1 MPIRSVPS
9 WATTTVLALCGMVVA
24 LQQTLVVPLLP
35 DFPVILGV
43 SAEDSSWLVTA
54 TLLSAAIFTPVISR
68 MADMYGKRKMLILAL
83 AVMTAGSLVAAI
95 GGSFGSLIAGRA
107 MQGFA
112 SSLIPVGISVLRDEL
127 PKEKV
132 ASAVALMSA
141 TLGIGSALGM
151 PMSGLLYNAYG
162 WESLFWVSAALGLV
176 FVVGVLLLVKESK
189 ITTPGR
195 FDIAGALVLSVL
207 LTAAL
212 LAISKGASWGWTSPL
227 TLGLFALSLAL
238 LAGWIPLQLR
248 VNQPMIDLRTAVKRP
263 VLLTNVSSFFLCVA
277 MFVNMLITTQQLQ
290 IPEQTGYGFGLS
302 VLVAGLAMVPS
313 GLAMVA
319 LSGAAGAMLNR
330 WGGKPTIIFGGAI
343 MALTYIARVFL
354 DDAVWQI
361 IVGATLVN
369 VGVAFSYAA
378 MPTLIMSAVPITETA
393 SANGVNALI
402 RSLGTTVASALTGLI
417 LATMVVE
424 YNGVP
429 LPSLNA
435 MHLSF
440 WLAALAAIIGI
451 GIALFIPSSSPAPK
465 IETDV
470 EETMVH
476 GRVIMTTRPGTQ
488 QPAIVTF
495 VREDGVPGDWA
506 RTDHEGQFSAV
517 LPGPGR
523 YVVVANAAGWVPS
536 SHLVTF
542 SEGITEHDIELHH
555 MLSLSGVVAS
565 GETVVAGALVSL
577 SAGAGDFIA
586 ATHTDDLGGYTLDLP
601 PVGTYVLT
609 AASPQTE
616 TAASVK
622 VILRARTERVDIEL
636 PA

>member
-1 MPIRSVPS
+1 
-9 WATTTVLALCGMVVA
+9 MVVA

-35 DFPVILGV
+35 DFPVILVV

-176 FVVGVLLLVKESK
+176 FLVGVLLLVKESK

-451 GIALFIPSSSPAPK
+451 GIALFIPSSSPVPK

-476 GRVIMTTRPGTQ
+476 GRVIMTPRPGTQ

-542 SEGITEHDIELHH
+542 SEGITEHDIDLHH

>member
-95 GGSFGSLIAGRA
+95 GGSFGALIAGRA

-176 FVVGVLLLVKESK
+176 FLVGVLLLVKESK

-212 LAISKGASWGWTSPL
+212 LAISKGASWGWTNPL

-263 VLLTNVSSFFLCVA
+263 ILLTNVSSFFLCVA

-354 DDAVWQI
+354 EDAVWQI
-361 IVGATLVN
+361 IAGATLVN

-465 IETDV
+465 TKTNV

-476 GRVIMTTRPGTQ
+476 GQVIMTTRPGSQ

-565 GETVVAGALVSL
+565 GDTAVAGALVSL

>member
-1 MPIRSVPS
+1 MPLRSVPP
-9 WATTTVLALCGMVVA
+9 WATTAVLALCGMVVA

-35 DFPVILGV
+35 EFPVILGV
-43 SAEDSSWLVTA
+43 STEDSSWLVTA

-68 MADMYGKRKMLILAL
+68 MADMYGKRKMLLLAL
-83 AVMTAGSLVAAI
+83 GVMTIGSIVAAV
-95 GGSFGSLIAGRA
+95 GGSFPALIAGRA

-151 PMSGLLYNAYG
+151 PLSGLLYNAYG
-162 WESLFWVSAALGLV
+162 WESLFWVSAALGLT
-176 FVVGVLLLVKESK
+176 FFIGVLALVKESK

-195 FDIAGALVLSVL
+195 FDIFGALILSFI

-212 LAISKGASWGWTSPL
+212 LALSKGGSWGWTNPL

-248 VNQPMIDLRTAVKRP
+248 VNQPMVDLRTAAKRP
-263 VLLTNVSSFFLCVA
+263 VLLTNVSTFFLCIS
-277 MFVNMLITTQQLQ
+277 MFINMLITTQQLQ
-290 IPEQTGYGFGLS
+290 IPEGTGYGFGLS
-302 VLVAGLAMVPS
+302 VLIAGLAMVPS
-313 GLAMVA
+313 GLAMVF
-319 LSGAAGAMLNR
+319 LSSAAGAMINR
-330 WGGKPTIIFGGAI
+330 WGGKTTLIFGGVI
-343 MALTYIARVFL
+343 MALTYVGRVFL
-354 DDAVWQI
+354 EDAVWQI

-402 RSLGTTVASALTGLI
+402 RSLGTSAASALTGLI
-417 LATMVVE
+417 LANMVIE
-424 YNGVP
+424 HNGQL
-429 LPSLNA
+429 LPSNDAL
-435 MHLSF
+435 HLSF
-440 WLAALAAIIGI
+440 WLAALAAGIGI
-451 GIALFIPSSSPAPK
+451 GVALFIPSGGSTPK
-465 IETDV
+465 AENDV
-470 EETMVH
+470 EETLVH
-476 GRVIMTTRPGTQ
+476 GRVIMSNRTGIPR
-488 QPAIVTF
+488 PAIVTF

-506 RTDHEGQFSAV
+506 RTDHEGQFTAA

-523 YVVVANAAGWVPS
+523 YVVVANAGGWMPNS
-536 SHLVTF
+536 QLVSF
-542 SEGITEHDIELHH
+542 SGGTTEHNVQLHE
-555 MLSLSGVVAS
+555 MLSLSGRVAS
-565 GETVVAGALVSL
+565 GELAVSGALVSL
-577 SAGAGDFIA
+577 SAGAGDFVA
-586 ATHTDDLGGYTLDLP
+586 ATHTDETGGYTLELP

-609 AASPQTE
+609 AASPQTGA
-616 TAASVK
+616 AASVK

>member
-95 GGSFGSLIAGRA
+95 GGSFGALIAGRA

-176 FVVGVLLLVKESK
+176 FLVGVLLLVKESK

-212 LAISKGASWGWTSPL
+212 LAISKGASWGWTNPL

-361 IVGATLVN
+361 IAGATLVN

-465 IETDV
+465 TKTNV

-476 GRVIMTTRPGTQ
+476 GQVIMTTRPGSQ

-565 GETVVAGALVSL
+565 GETAVAGALVSL

>member
-1 MPIRSVPS
+1 MPIRSVPA
-9 WATTTVLALCGMVVA
+9 WATTAILALCGMVVA

-35 DFPVILGV
+35 DFPVILDV

-68 MADMYGKRKMLILAL
+68 MADMYGKRKMLLLAL
-83 AVMTAGSLVAAI
+83 AVMTLGSLVAAL
-95 GGSFGSLIAGRA
+95 GGSFGALIAGRA

-162 WESLFWVSAALGLV
+162 WESLFWVSAGLGLV
-176 FVVGVLLLVKESK
+176 FLVGVLLLVKEST

-195 FDIAGALVLSVL
+195 FDISGALVLSVI

-212 LAISKGASWGWTSPL
+212 LAVTKGASWGWNSPL
-227 TLGLFALSLAL
+227 TLGLFALALAL

-248 VNQPMIDLRTAVKRP
+248 VNQPMVDLRTAVKRP
-263 VLLTNVSSFFLCVA
+263 VLLTNVASFFLCVA

-290 IPEQTGYGFGLS
+290 IPTQTGYGFGLS

-313 GLAMVA
+313 GLAMVF
-319 LSGAAGAMLNR
+319 LSPVAGAMLNR
-330 WGGKPTIIFGGAI
+330 WGGKPTMIFGAAI
-343 MALTYIARVFL
+343 MALTYVGRVFL
-354 DDAVWQI
+354 DDAVWQVI
-361 IVGATLVN
+361 AGATLVN

-402 RSLGTTVASALTGLI
+402 RSLGTSVASALTGLI
-417 LATMVVE
+417 LATLVVE
-424 YNGVP
+424 HNGTV
-429 LPSLNA
+429 LPTIDAL
-435 MHLSF
+435 HLAF
-440 WLAALAAIIGI
+440 WLAALAAAIGI
-451 GIALFIPSSSPAPK
+451 SIALFIPSGGRTPK
-465 IETDV
+465 AENNV
-470 EETMVH
+470 AETMVH
-476 GRVIMTTRPGTQ
+476 GRVSMSAAGGTQ
-488 QPAIVTF
+488 RPAIVTF
-495 VREDGVPGDWA
+495 VRQDGVPGDWA
-506 RTDHEGQFSAV
+506 RTDHEGLFTAA

-523 YVVVANAAGWVPS
+523 YLVVANAAGWVPNS
-536 SHLVTF
+536 QLVTF
-542 SEGITEHDIELHH
+542 SGGTTEHNVELHDT
-555 MLSLSGVVAS
+555 LSLSGVVAT
-565 GETVVAGALVSL
+565 GNMAVTGALVSL

-586 ATHTDDLGGYTLDLP
+586 ATHTDGRGSYTLDLP

-609 AASPQTE
+609 AASPHSD
-616 TAASVK
+616 TATSVK
-622 VILRARTERVDIEL
+622 LILRARTERVDIEL

>member
-1 MPIRSVPS
+1 VPIRSVPS

-176 FVVGVLLLVKESK
+176 FLVGVLLLVKESK

-451 GIALFIPSSSPAPK
+451 GIALFIPSSSPVPK

-476 GRVIMTTRPGTQ
+476 GRVIMTPRPGTQ

-586 ATHTDDLGGYTLDLP
+586 ATHTDDLGSYTLDLP

>member
-1 MPIRSVPS
+1 MPIRSVPA
-9 WATTTVLALCGMVVA
+9 WATTAILALCGMVVA

-35 DFPVILGV
+35 DFPVILDV

-68 MADMYGKRKMLILAL
+68 MADMYGKRKMLLLAL
-83 AVMTAGSLVAAI
+83 AVMTLGSLVAAL
-95 GGSFGSLIAGRA
+95 GGSFGALIAGRA

-162 WESLFWVSAALGLV
+162 WESLFWVSAGLGLV
-176 FVVGVLLLVKESK
+176 FLVGVLLLVKEST

-195 FDIAGALVLSVL
+195 FDISGALVLSVI

-212 LAISKGASWGWTSPL
+212 LAVTKGASWGWNSPL
-227 TLGLFALSLAL
+227 TLGLFALALAL

-248 VNQPMIDLRTAVKRP
+248 VNQPMVDLRTAVKRP
-263 VLLTNVSSFFLCVA
+263 VLLTNVASFFLCVA

-290 IPEQTGYGFGLS
+290 IPTQTGYGFGLS

-313 GLAMVA
+313 GLAMVF
-319 LSGAAGAMLNR
+319 LSPVAGAMLNR
-330 WGGKPTIIFGGAI
+330 WGGKPTMIFGAAI
-343 MALTYIARVFL
+343 MALTYVGRVFL
-354 DDAVWQI
+354 DDAVWQVI
-361 IVGATLVN
+361 AGATLVN

-402 RSLGTTVASALTGLI
+402 RSLGTIVASALTGLI
-417 LATMVVE
+417 LATLVVE
-424 YNGVP
+424 HNGTV
-429 LPSLNA
+429 LPTIDAL
-435 MHLSF
+435 HLAF
-440 WLAALAAIIGI
+440 WLAALAAAIGI
-451 GIALFIPSSSPAPK
+451 SIALFIPSGGRTPK
-465 IETDV
+465 AENNV
-470 EETMVH
+470 AETMVH
-476 GRVIMTTRPGTQ
+476 GRVSMSAAGGTQ
-488 QPAIVTF
+488 RPAIVTF
-495 VREDGVPGDWA
+495 VRQDGVPGDWA
-506 RTDHEGQFSAV
+506 RTDHEGLFTAA

-523 YVVVANAAGWVPS
+523 YLVVANAAGWVPNS
-536 SHLVTF
+536 QLVTF
-542 SEGITEHDIELHH
+542 SGGTTELNIELRDT
-555 MLSLSGVVAS
+555 LSLSGVVAA
-565 GETVVAGALVSL
+565 GKVAVTGALVSL

-586 ATHTDDLGGYTLDLP
+586 ATHTDERGAYSLDLP

-609 AASPQTE
+609 AASPHCD
-616 TAASVK
+616 TATSVK
-622 VILRARTERVDIEL
+622 LILRARTERVDIEL

>member
-176 FVVGVLLLVKESK
+176 FLVGVLLLVKESK

-451 GIALFIPSSSPAPK
+451 GIALFIPSSSPVPK

-476 GRVIMTTRPGTQ
+476 GRVIMTPRPGTQ

-586 ATHTDDLGGYTLDLP
+586 ATHTDDLGSYTLDLP

>member
-1 MPIRSVPS
+1 
-9 WATTTVLALCGMVVA
+9 MVVA

-35 DFPVILGV
+35 EFPVILGV
-43 SAEDSSWLVTA
+43 STEDSSWLVTA

-68 MADMYGKRKMLILAL
+68 MADMYGKRKMLLLAL
-83 AVMTAGSLVAAI
+83 GVMTIGSIVAAV
-95 GGSFGSLIAGRA
+95 GGSFPALIAGRA

-151 PMSGLLYNAYG
+151 PLSGLLYNAYG
-162 WESLFWVSAALGLV
+162 WESLFWVSAALGLT
-176 FVVGVLLLVKESK
+176 FFIGVLALVKESK

-195 FDIAGALVLSVL
+195 FDIFGALILSFI

-212 LAISKGASWGWTSPL
+212 LALSKGGSWGWTNPL

-248 VNQPMIDLRTAVKRP
+248 VNQPMVDLRTAAKRP
-263 VLLTNVSSFFLCVA
+263 VLLTNVSTFFLCIS
-277 MFVNMLITTQQLQ
+277 MFINMLITTQQLQ
-290 IPEQTGYGFGLS
+290 IPEGTGYGFGLS
-302 VLVAGLAMVPS
+302 VLIAGLAMVPS
-313 GLAMVA
+313 GLAMVF
-319 LSGAAGAMLNR
+319 LSSAAGAMINR
-330 WGGKPTIIFGGAI
+330 WGGKTTLIFGGVI
-343 MALTYIARVFL
+343 MALTYVGRVFL
-354 DDAVWQI
+354 EDAVWQI

-402 RSLGTTVASALTGLI
+402 RSLGTSAASALTGLI
-417 LATMVVE
+417 LANMVIE
-424 YNGVP
+424 HNGQL
-429 LPSLNA
+429 LPSNDAL
-435 MHLSF
+435 HLSF
-440 WLAALAAIIGI
+440 WLAALAAGIGI
-451 GIALFIPSSSPAPK
+451 GVALFIPSGGSTPK
-465 IETDV
+465 AENDV
-470 EETMVH
+470 EETLVH
-476 GRVIMTTRPGTQ
+476 GRVIMSNRTGIPR
-488 QPAIVTF
+488 PAIVTF

-506 RTDHEGQFSAV
+506 RTDHEGQFTAA

-523 YVVVANAAGWVPS
+523 YVVVANAGGWMPNS
-536 SHLVTF
+536 QLVSF
-542 SEGITEHDIELHH
+542 SGGTTEHNVQLHE
-555 MLSLSGVVAS
+555 MLSLSGRVAS
-565 GETVVAGALVSL
+565 GELAVSGALVSL
-577 SAGAGDFIA
+577 SAGAGDFVA
-586 ATHTDDLGGYTLDLP
+586 ATHTDETGGYTLELP

-609 AASPQTE
+609 AASPQTGA
-616 TAASVK
+616 AASVK

>member
-9 WATTTVLALCGMVVA
+9 WATTAVLALCGMVVA
-24 LQQTLVVPLLP
+24 LQQTLVIPLLP

-43 SAEDSSWLVTA
+43 STEDSSWLVTA

-68 MADMYGKRKMLILAL
+68 MADMYGKRKMLLLAL
-83 AVMTAGSLVAAI
+83 AVMTVGSLVAAI
-95 GGSFGSLIAGRA
+95 GGSFGALIVGRA

-176 FVVGVLLLVKESK
+176 FLVGVLLLVKESK

-195 FDIAGALVLSVL
+195 FDIAGALVLSVI
-207 LTAAL
+207 LTASL
-212 LAISKGASWGWTSPL
+212 LAVSKGASWGWTSPL
-227 TLGLFALSLAL
+227 TLGLFALALAL

-248 VNQPMIDLRTAVKRP
+248 INQPMVDLRTAVKRP
-263 VLLTNVSSFFLCVA
+263 VLLINVASFFLCVA

-290 IPEQTGYGFGLS
+290 IPEQTGYGFGLT

-313 GLAMVA
+313 GLAMVV
-319 LSGAAGAMLNR
+319 LSPVAGAMLNR
-330 WGGKPTIIFGGAI
+330 WGGKPTMVFGGAI

-354 DDAVWQI
+354 DDAVWQV

-417 LATMVVE
+417 LAAMVVE

-451 GIALFIPSSSPAPK
+451 GIALFIPSGGHTPK
-465 IETDV
+465 ADNNV
-470 EETMVH
+470 EVTMVH
-476 GRVIMTTRPGTQ
+476 GRVIMATRTSTQ

-495 VREDGVPGDWA
+495 VREDGIPGDWA
-506 RTDHEGQFSAV
+506 RTDHEGQFTAA

-536 SHLVTF
+536 SHLVSF
-542 SEGITEHDIELHH
+542 SEGTTEHDVTLHQK
-555 MLSLSGVVAS
+555 LSLSGVVAN
-565 GETVVAGALVSL
+565 GETAVAGALVSL

-609 AASPQTE
+609 AASAHSE

-636 PA
+636 RA

>member
-95 GGSFGSLIAGRA
+95 GGSFGALIAGRA

-176 FVVGVLLLVKESK
+176 FLVGVLLLVKESK

-212 LAISKGASWGWTSPL
+212 LAISKGASWGWANPL

-465 IETDV
+465 TKINV

-476 GRVIMTTRPGTQ
+476 GRVIMTTRPGSQ

-565 GETVVAGALVSL
+565 GETAVAGALVSL

>member
-1 MPIRSVPS
+1 MPIRSVPA
-9 WATTTVLALCGMVVA
+9 WATTAILALCGMVVA
-24 LQQTLVVPLLP
+24 LQQTLVIPLLP
-35 DFPVILGV
+35 DFPVILDV

-68 MADMYGKRKMLILAL
+68 MADMYGKRKMLLLAL
-83 AVMTAGSLVAAI
+83 AVMTLGSLVAAI
-95 GGSFGSLIAGRA
+95 GGTFGALIAGRA

-151 PMSGLLYNAYG
+151 PMSGLLYNAFG
-162 WESLFWVSAALGLV
+162 WESLFWVSAGLGLV
-176 FVVGVLLLVKESK
+176 FLVGVLLLVKEST

-195 FDIAGALVLSVL
+195 FDISGALVLSVI

-212 LAISKGASWGWTSPL
+212 LAVTKGASWGWNSPL
-227 TLGLFALSLAL
+227 TLGLFALALAL

-248 VNQPMIDLRTAVKRP
+248 VNQPMVDLRTAVKRP
-263 VLLTNVSSFFLCVA
+263 VLLTNVASFFLCVA
-277 MFVNMLITTQQLQ
+277 MFVNMLVTTQQLQ
-290 IPEQTGYGFGLS
+290 IPTQTGYGFGLS

-313 GLAMVA
+313 GLAMVF
-319 LSGAAGAMLNR
+319 LSPVAGAMLNR
-330 WGGKPTIIFGGAI
+330 WGGKPTMVFGAAI
-343 MALTYIARVFL
+343 MALTYVARVFL
-354 DDAVWQI
+354 DDAVWQV

-402 RSLGTTVASALTGLI
+402 RSLGTSAASALTGLI
-417 LATMVVE
+417 LANLVVE
-424 YNGVP
+424 HNGVG
-429 LPSLNA
+429 LPSIDAL
-435 MHLSF
+435 HLSF
-440 WLAALAAIIGI
+440 WLAALAAAIGI
-451 GIALFIPSSSPAPK
+451 GIALFIPSGGRTPK
-465 IETDV
+465 AENNV

-476 GRVIMTTRPGTQ
+476 GRVIMSTTSGIQR
-488 QPAIVTF
+488 PAIVTF

-506 RTDHEGQFSAV
+506 RTDNEGLFTAA

-523 YVVVANAAGWVPS
+523 YLVVANAAGRVPKS
-536 SHLVTF
+536 QLVLF
-542 SEGITEHDIELHH
+542 SGGTTEHNVELRDT
-555 MLSLSGVVAS
+555 LSLSGVVAT
-565 GETVVAGALVSL
+565 GEVAVTGALVSL
-577 SAGAGDFIA
+577 SAGAGDFVA
-586 ATHTDDLGGYTLDLP
+586 ATHTDERGGYTLDLP

-609 AASPQTE
+609 AASPHSG

-622 VILRARTERVDIEL
+622 LILRARTERVDIEL

>member
-95 GGSFGSLIAGRA
+95 GGSFGALIAGRA

-176 FVVGVLLLVKESK
+176 FLVGVLLLVKESK

-227 TLGLFALSLAL
+227 TLGLFALALAL

-248 VNQPMIDLRTAVKRP
+248 VNQPMVDLRTAVKRP
-263 VLLTNVSSFFLCVA
+263 VLLTNVASFFLCVA

-319 LSGAAGAMLNR
+319 LSPVAGAMLNR
-330 WGGKPTIIFGGAI
+330 WGGKPTMVFGGAI

-361 IVGATLVN
+361 IAGATLVN

-451 GIALFIPSSSPAPK
+451 GVALFIPSGGRTPK
-465 IETDV
+465 ADDNV

-476 GRVIMTTRPGTQ
+476 GRVIMATRTSTQ

-506 RTDHEGQFSAV
+506 RTDHEGKFTAA

-536 SHLVTF
+536 SHLVSF
-542 SEGITEHDIELHH
+542 SEGTTEHDVALHEK
-555 MLSLSGVVAS
+555 LSLSGVVAD
-565 GETVVAGALVSL
+565 GETAVAGALVSL

-609 AASPQTE
+609 AASAHSE

>member
-1 MPIRSVPS
+1 
-9 WATTTVLALCGMVVA
+9 MVVA

-95 GGSFGSLIAGRA
+95 GGSFGALIAGRA

-176 FVVGVLLLVKESK
+176 FLVGVLLLVKESK

-212 LAISKGASWGWTSPL
+212 LAISKGASWGWTNPL

-361 IVGATLVN
+361 IAGATLVN

-465 IETDV
+465 TKTNV

-476 GRVIMTTRPGTQ
+476 GQVIMTTRPGSQ

-565 GETVVAGALVSL
+565 GETAVAGALVSL

>member
-1 MPIRSVPS
+1 
-9 WATTTVLALCGMVVA
+9 MVVA

-68 MADMYGKRKMLILAL
+68 MADMYGKRKMLLLAL
-83 AVMTAGSLVAAI
+83 GVMTVGSLVAAI
-95 GGSFGSLIAGRA
+95 GGSFPALIAGRA

-151 PMSGLLYNAYG
+151 PMSGLLYNAFG
-162 WESLFWVSAALGLV
+162 WESLFWVSAGLGMV
-176 FVVGVLLLVKESK
+176 FFFGVLALVKESR

-195 FDIAGALVLSVL
+195 FDIAGAAILSII
-207 LTAAL
+207 LTALL
-212 LAISKGASWGWTSPL
+212 LAVSKGGSWGWSSPL
-227 TLGLFALSLAL
+227 TLGLFALSVAM

-248 VNQPMIDLRTAVKRP
+248 INQPMVDLRTAAKRP
-263 VLLTNVSSFFLCVA
+263 VLLTNVSTFFLCVA

-290 IPEQTGYGFGLS
+290 IPADAGYGFGLS

-313 GLAMVA
+313 GLAMVF
-319 LSGAAGAMLNR
+319 LSSAAGAMLNR
-330 WGGKPTIIFGGAI
+330 WGGKPTLIFGAVI
-343 MALTYIARVFL
+343 MAVTYVGRVFL
-354 DDAVWQI
+354 DDAVWQV

-402 RSLGTTVASALTGLI
+402 RSLGTSAASALTGLI
-417 LATMVVE
+417 LATMVIDHD
-424 YNGVP
+424 GMM
-429 LPSLNA
+429 LPSNDAL
-435 MHLSF
+435 HLSF
-440 WLAALAAIIGI
+440 WLAALAAAVGI
-451 GIALFIPSSSPAPK
+451 GIALFIPSGGSTPK
-465 IETDV
+465 AENNV
-470 EETMVH
+470 EETLVN
-476 GRVIMTTRPGTQ
+476 GRVIMSASTGVQRT
-488 QPAIVTF
+488 AIVTF

-506 RTDHEGQFSAV
+506 RTDHEGLFTAA

-523 YVVVANAAGWVPS
+523 YVVVANAAGWVPNS
-536 SHLVTF
+536 QLVSF
-542 SEGITEHDIELHH
+542 SGGTTEHDIELRET
-555 MLSLSGVVAS
+555 LSLSGQVAS
-565 GETVVAGALVSL
+565 GQLAVPGALVSL
-577 SAGAGDFIA
+577 SAGAGDFVA
-586 ATHTDDLGGYTLDLP
+586 STHTDEAGSYTLGLP

-609 AASPQTE
+609 AASPQSGQ
-616 TAASVK
+616 AASVK

>member
-176 FVVGVLLLVKESK
+176 FLVGVLLLVKESK

-451 GIALFIPSSSPAPK
+451 GIALFIPSSSPVPK

-476 GRVIMTTRPGTQ
+476 GRVIMTPRPGTQ

-555 MLSLSGVVAS
+555 VLSLSGVVAS

-586 ATHTDDLGGYTLDLP
+586 ATHTDDLGSYTLDLP

>member
-1 MPIRSVPS
+1 VPIRSVPS

-95 GGSFGSLIAGRA
+95 GGSFGALIAGRA

-176 FVVGVLLLVKESK
+176 FLVGVLLLVKESK

-212 LAISKGASWGWTSPL
+212 LAISKGASWGWANPL

-465 IETDV
+465 TKINV

-476 GRVIMTTRPGTQ
+476 GRVIMTTRPGSQ

-565 GETVVAGALVSL
+565 GETAVAGALVSL

>member
-9 WATTTVLALCGMVVA
+9 WATTAVLALCGMVVA
-24 LQQTLVVPLLP
+24 LQQTLVIPLLP

-43 SAEDSSWLVTA
+43 STEDSSWLVTA

-68 MADMYGKRKMLILAL
+68 MADMYGKRKMLLLAL
-83 AVMTAGSLVAAI
+83 AVMTVGSLVAAI
-95 GGSFGSLIAGRA
+95 GGSFVALIVGRA

-176 FVVGVLLLVKESK
+176 FLVGVLLLVKESK

-195 FDIAGALVLSVL
+195 FDIAGALVLSVI
-207 LTAAL
+207 LTASL
-212 LAISKGASWGWTSPL
+212 LAVSKGASWGWTSPL
-227 TLGLFALSLAL
+227 TLGLFALALAL

-248 VNQPMIDLRTAVKRP
+248 INQPMVDLRTAVKRP
-263 VLLTNVSSFFLCVA
+263 VLLTNVASFFLCVA

-290 IPEQTGYGFGLS
+290 IPEQTGYGFGLT

-313 GLAMVA
+313 GLAMVV
-319 LSGAAGAMLNR
+319 LSPVAGAMLNR
-330 WGGKPTIIFGGAI
+330 WGGKPTMVFGGAI

-354 DDAVWQI
+354 DDAVWQV

-417 LATMVVE
+417 LAAMVVE

-451 GIALFIPSSSPAPK
+451 GIALFIPSGGHTPK
-465 IETDV
+465 ADNNV
-470 EETMVH
+470 EVTMVH
-476 GRVIMTTRPGTQ
+476 GRVIMATRTSTQ

-495 VREDGVPGDWA
+495 VREDGIPGDWA
-506 RTDHEGQFSAV
+506 RTNHEGQFTAA

-536 SHLVTF
+536 SHLVSF
-542 SEGITEHDIELHH
+542 SEGTTEHDVALHER
-555 MLSLSGVVAS
+555 LSLSGVVAS
-565 GETVVAGALVSL
+565 GETAVAGALVSL

-586 ATHTDDLGGYTLDLP
+586 ATHTDELGGYTLDLP

-609 AASPQTE
+609 AASAHSE

-636 PA
+636 QA

>member
-176 FVVGVLLLVKESK
+176 FLVGVLLLVKESK

-451 GIALFIPSSSPAPK
+451 GIALFIPSSSPVPK

-488 QPAIVTF
+488 HPAIVTF

-586 ATHTDDLGGYTLDLP
+586 ATHTDDLGSYTLDLP

>member
-95 GGSFGSLIAGRA
+95 GGSFGALIAGRA

-141 TLGIGSALGM
+141 TLGIGAALGM
-151 PMSGLLYNAYG
+151 PLSGLLYNAYG

-176 FVVGVLLLVKESK
+176 FLVGVLLLVKESK

-227 TLGLFALSLAL
+227 TLGLFALALAL

-248 VNQPMIDLRTAVKRP
+248 VNQPMVDLRTAVKRP
-263 VLLTNVSSFFLCVA
+263 VLLTNVASFFLCVA
-277 MFVNMLITTQQLQ
+277 MFVNMLVTTQQLQ
-290 IPEQTGYGFGLS
+290 VPKQTGYGFGLT

-313 GLAMVA
+313 GLVMVA
-319 LSGAAGAMLNR
+319 LSPVAGAMLNR
-330 WGGKPTIIFGGAI
+330 WGGKPTMVFGGAI

-354 DDAVWQI
+354 DDAVWQVI
-361 IVGATLVN
+361 AGATLVN

-417 LATMVVE
+417 LATMVVD
-424 YNGVP
+424 YNGMP

-440 WLAALAAIIGI
+440 WLAALASIIGI
-451 GIALFIPSSSPAPK
+451 GIALFIPSGGRTPK
-465 IETDV
+465 ADDNV

-476 GRVIMTTRPGTQ
+476 GRVVLSTRTGTQ

-495 VREDGVPGDWA
+495 VREDGIPGDWA
-506 RTDHEGQFSAV
+506 RTDHEGQFTAA

-523 YVVVANAAGWVPS
+523 YVVVANAAGWVPR
-536 SHLVTF
+536 SHLVSF
-542 SEGITEHDIELHH
+542 AEGTTEHNIALHEK
-555 MLSLSGVVAS
+555 LSLSGVVAD
-565 GETVVAGALVSL
+565 GNTAVAGALVSL

-586 ATHTDDLGGYTLDLP
+586 ATHTDDLGRYILDLP

-609 AASPQTE
+609 AASAHSE

>member
-1 MPIRSVPS
+1 MPIRSVPA
-9 WATTTVLALCGMVVA
+9 WATTAILALCGMVVA

-35 DFPVILGV
+35 DFPVILDV

-68 MADMYGKRKMLILAL
+68 MADMYGKRKMLLLAL
-83 AVMTAGSLVAAI
+83 AVMTLGSLVAAL
-95 GGSFGSLIAGRA
+95 GGSFGALIAGRA

-162 WESLFWVSAALGLV
+162 WESLFWVSAGLGLV
-176 FVVGVLLLVKESK
+176 FLVGVLLLVKEST

-195 FDIAGALVLSVL
+195 FDISGALVLSVI

-212 LAISKGASWGWTSPL
+212 LAVTKGASWGWNSPL
-227 TLGLFALSLAL
+227 TLGLFALALAL

-248 VNQPMIDLRTAVKRP
+248 VNQPMVDLRTAVKRP
-263 VLLTNVSSFFLCVA
+263 VLLTNVASFFLCVA

-290 IPEQTGYGFGLS
+290 IPTQTGYGFGLS

-313 GLAMVA
+313 GLAMVF
-319 LSGAAGAMLNR
+319 LSPVAGAMLNR
-330 WGGKPTIIFGGAI
+330 WGGKPTMIFGAAI
-343 MALTYIARVFL
+343 MALTYVGRVFL
-354 DDAVWQI
+354 DDAVWQV

-402 RSLGTTVASALTGLI
+402 RSLGTSVASALTGLI
-417 LATMVVE
+417 LATLVVE
-424 YNGVP
+424 HNGTV
-429 LPSLNA
+429 LPSIDSL
-435 MHLSF
+435 HLAF
-440 WLAALAAIIGI
+440 WLAALAAAIGI
-451 GIALFIPSSSPAPK
+451 SIALFIPSGGRTPK
-465 IETDV
+465 ADNNV

-476 GRVIMTTRPGTQ
+476 GRVIMSAAGGTQ
-488 QPAIVTF
+488 RPAIVTF
-495 VREDGVPGDWA
+495 VRQDGVPGDWA
-506 RTDHEGQFSAV
+506 RTDHEGLFTAA

-523 YVVVANAAGWVPS
+523 YLVVANAAGWVPNS
-536 SHLVTF
+536 QLVTF
-542 SEGITEHDIELHH
+542 SGGTTEHNVELHDT
-555 MLSLSGVVAS
+555 LSLSGVVAT
-565 GETVVAGALVSL
+565 GNMAVTGALVSL

-586 ATHTDDLGGYTLDLP
+586 ATHTDGRGSYTLDLP

-609 AASPQTE
+609 AASPHCD
-616 TAASVK
+616 TATSVK
-622 VILRARTERVDIEL
+622 LILRARTERVDIEL

>member
-176 FVVGVLLLVKESK
+176 FLVGVLLLVKESK

-451 GIALFIPSSSPAPK
+451 GIALFIPSSSPVPK

-476 GRVIMTTRPGTQ
+476 GRVIMTPRPGTQ

-517 LPGPGR
+517 VPGPGR

-586 ATHTDDLGGYTLDLP
+586 ATHTDDLGSYTLDLP